1 MPVANGTYSALPC
14 QRLFPSAWERA
25 APVSALSIP
34 DPSFQDTS
42 THHGARSHG
51 PSTVERGWPG
61 PVSSSGGLERA
72 SCDGMSPIITFF
84 WGWGELSVSCSQ
96 FPMEILQSGKGLW
109 TLGSPNP
116 MTGLGAWHASIDL
129 WINHYWK
136 NGLFK
141 IGFENVFQFLFSN
154 NKHW

>member
-1 MPVANGTYSALPC
+1 MPVANGTYSMLPC

-42 THHGARSHG
+42 THHGARSHS

-154 NKHW
+154 NKHC